1 MKQRKQAIANL
12 FAVIV
17 VTMAFIACPIP
28 GSGAVTWIQGN
39 YGQPA
44 EYAYTVP
51 SVPFLFNNTSNSLL
65 LCSVSCEIDFTEPN
79 TPSGD
84 VTISDSV
91 GNKWMKVTSAY
102 DNYKILDGDYTWQYN
117 SLFYADNTQG
127 TGNRPITVDISGYT
141 AGTVMDDNLIG
152 GDWYCTAM
160 IEEFAA
166 PLNEWLVPD
175 GTVYGFQNGQY
186 TSGTVTLTGPTI
198 APNANGDLIYAILF
212 DDSSVSGYDTFSAG
226 SGYNLLENIE
236 NSGIGNLADEYLV
249 QGTAGSIA
257 PTFNFSSLSKGF
269 RLPYVPEQWTIMAA
283 AFTTTCRGPLIM
295 VEPSGYQAIS
305 ILEGINDATVSG
317 SVIEVNNYAAFLESP
332 VFSNTVPISLEGGY
346 DCSLDSI
353 VGYSEIDGQVVI
365 NGTAAVTI
373 GNIIIGP

>member
-1 MKQRKQAIANL
+1 MKQRKQAIANV

-17 VTMAFIACPIP
+17 VTMAFIACPTI

-39 YGQPA
+39 YSQSDGQ
-44 EYAYTVP
+44 VS
-51 SVPFLFNNTSNSLL
+51 SVSFKDNNTPNSLL
-65 LCSVSCEIDFTEPN
+65 LCSVSCEVDLT
-79 TPSGD
+79 TTLVPSGD
-84 VTISDSV
+84 VVISDSAV
-91 GNKWMKVTSAY
+91 NSWAKVASAY
-102 DNYKILDGDYTWQYN
+102 DNYKIADGYYTWQYN
-117 SLFYADNTQG
+117 SLFYADNTKG
-127 TGNRPITVDISGYT
+127 TSNQSIKVGIANYYQAPEGSEGP
-141 AGTVMDDNLIG
+141 
-152 GDWYCTAM
+152 WYCTVM
-160 IEEFAA
+160 LEEFA
-166 PLNEWLVPD
+166 PPSNEWLVPD
-175 GTVYGFQNGQY
+175 GTVYGFQNGTY
-186 TSGTVTLTGPTI
+186 TSTGTVTLTGSPITPT
-198 APNANGDLIYAILF
+198 ANGDLIYSILW
-212 DDSSVSGYDTFSAG
+212 DDASVSGYDNFSAG
-226 SGYNLLENIE
+226 SGYTLLLEDE
-236 NSGIGNLADEYLV
+236 DSGVGNLADEYLV
-249 QGTAGSIA
+249 QGTVGNIA
-257 PTFNFSSLSKGF
+257 PTFNFSST
-269 RLPYVPEQWTIMAA
+269 YEPEQWTILTA